1 MLPSFK
7 KTEAEPFRVSPP
19 APPQVPQSAGTA
31 PLGAPITSPL
41 RANGTM
47 SIIGSD
53 LIVTGNLISKG
64 QVQVDGEIQGDVHA
78 GLVSVGETAKVTG
91 SIVGDEVV
99 VRGHVLGSVRGRRV
113 LLQASSHVEGDVY
126 HQTLAIEQG
135 AYFEGKSRRAEDPT
149 AGMMRTRDDIPNP
162 VAPPAPP
169 APAASPLMA
178 PSISSLPPVPQV

>member
-7 KTEAEPFRVSPP
+7 KTEAEPFRVAQP
-19 APPQVPQSAGTA
+19 APPQVPQATA
-31 PLGAPITSPL
+31 PLGAPIQSPL
-41 RANGTM
+41 RANNSM
-47 SIIGSD
+47 SIIGAD

-78 GLVSVGETAKVTG
+78 SLVSVGETARVTG
-91 SIVGDEVV
+91 SIVGEEVV

-113 LLQASSHVEGDVY
+113 LLQNSSHVEGDVY

-149 AGMMRTRDDIPNP
+149 AGMMRSRDDLPAP

-169 APAASPLMA
+169 APQASPMMA
-178 PSISSLPPVPQV
+178 PPIASIQQFTQD